1 MNNNLKKSLIMT
13 EQELQSFREIKKR
26 SDSMLGQSKHL
37 ALYYFCC
44 WTLAV
49 LCIFVFSDNGQ
60 NGVLVSVG
68 IGFALAPELHIAFLG
83 VKLLA
88 NILAIKVLSFQVE
101 NGIKDEK
108 PIKREDPETPPQPQ
122 GTYIGGIKLEDY

>member
-1 MNNNLKKSLIMT
+1 MT

-44 WTLAV
+44 WIIAI
-49 LCIFVFSDNGQ
+49 LCIFVLSENGE
-60 NGVLVSVG
+60 NVLLVSVG

-83 VKLLA
+83 IKLLA

-101 NGIKDEK
+101 NGIKDGK
-108 PIKREDPETPPQPQ
+108 PIKKEDPETPPQPQ

>member
-1 MNNNLKKSLIMT
+1 MT

-44 WTLAV
+44 WILAI

-60 NGVLVSVG
+60 NGLLVSVG

-88 NILAIKVLSFQVE
+88 NILAIKVLSFQVA

-108 PIKREDPETPPQPQ
+108 PIKKEDPETSLQPQ

>member
-1 MNNNLKKSLIMT
+1 M
-13 EQELQSFREIKKR
+13 
-26 SDSMLGQSKHL
+26 
-37 ALYYFCC
+37 
-44 WTLAV
+44 
-49 LCIFVFSDNGQ
+49 
-60 NGVLVSVG
+60 LVSVG

-101 NGIKDEK
+101 NGIKEEK
-108 PIKREDPETPPQPQ
+108 PLKKEDPETPPQPQ